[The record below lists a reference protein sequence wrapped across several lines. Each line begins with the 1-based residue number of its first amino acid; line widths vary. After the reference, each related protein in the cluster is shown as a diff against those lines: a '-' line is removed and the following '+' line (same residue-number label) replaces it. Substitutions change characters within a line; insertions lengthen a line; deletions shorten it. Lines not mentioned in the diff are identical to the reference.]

1 MSVLHP
7 PGDDEM
13 ANESFDI
20 RWKPINSVASIINS
34 LLLMLMEPNFSS
46 PANVPASIQLKNN
59 PKEYTAVVKELN
71 EKSASSFHENHPNV
85 FIPHPDTNPNEKES
99 MALGKENNKEKIVEV
114 EEWGDEDDYG
124 DEGEWSD
131 FSDEKEDK

>member
-20 RWKPINSVASIINS
+20 RWKPINSVASIISS
-34 LLLMLMEPNFSS
+34 LLLMFMEPNFSS
-46 PANVPASIQLKNN
+46 PANVPASVQLKNS
-59 PKEYTAVVKELN
+59 PEEFKKVVAQLN
-71 EKSASSFHENHPNV
+71 KKAAKYFEENHSDI
-85 FIPHPDTNPNEKES
+85 FIPHPDTNPNEKKNLNGDEPTE
-99 MALGKENNKEKIVEV
+99 KDKIVEV
-114 EEWGDEDDYG
+114 EEWDSDPYED

-131 FSDEKEDK
+131 FSEEN